1 MFRSSSLVTS
11 AFTMVPV
18 AICSLRL
25 IARSKTISA
34 PVRDSD
40 MEVQART
47 VWFTTDSKVSGAEL
61 PPRKNM
67 NRPLPMRSSRRRSS
81 GWKMMTSA
89 IKPSSTVVLSREFI
103 ILNLKRSDSQS
114 ASRMMTMPRAS
125 RVVLVRRMSPI
136 ATYMSMATRMISMI
150 SEICAVVI
158 YSMAL
163 ETISLIFPIGL
174 SSSFSWHAPWAKPG
188 RGNLS

>member
-1 MFRSSSLVTS
+1 MQPAAASLPSRIMAAPSCSGALTKNMFRSSSLVTS

-40 MEVQART
+40 MEAQART

-81 GWKMMTSA
+81 G
-89 IKPSSTVVLSREFI
+89 
-103 ILNLKRSDSQS
+103 
-114 ASRMMTMPRAS
+114 
-125 RVVLVRRMSPI
+125 
-136 ATYMSMATRMISMI
+136 
-150 SEICAVVI
+150 
-158 YSMAL
+158 
-163 ETISLIFPIGL
+163 
-174 SSSFSWHAPWAKPG
+174 
-188 RGNLS
+188 

>member
-1 MFRSSSLVTS
+1 
-11 AFTMVPV
+11 
-18 AICSLRL
+18 
-25 IARSKTISA
+25 
-34 PVRDSD
+34 
-40 MEVQART
+40 
-47 VWFTTDSKVSGAEL
+47 
-61 PPRKNM
+61 
-67 NRPLPMRSSRRRSS
+67 
-81 GWKMMTSA
+81 MMTSA

-174 SSSFSWHAPWAKPG
+174 SSSFSWRAPSAKPG